1 MKNKRS
7 KKGFTLIELLVVVLI
22 IGILAS
28 VALPQYE
35 KAVEKSRAAEAWAT
49 LNAIMKAEGI
59 KNMEEGTDTT
69 TYPVSELALSFV
81 DKNGNSVTETSWYG
95 KDFYYGVGGYQS
107 TAERSGSKYTLSL
120 SADGKRR
127 CWDGNSE
134 SLTRGNCKK
143 LGFSTAAGRTC
154 LSSDGSDSPNS
165 YADESACW
173 TE

>member
-1 MKNKRS
+1 M
-7 KKGFTLIELLVVVLI
+7 VLI

-28 VALPQYE
+28 VALPQYQL
-35 KAVEKSRAAEAWAT
+35 AVEKARAAEAWAT

-81 DKNGNSVTETSWYG
+81 DNNGNSVTATSWYG

-143 LGFSTAAGRTC
+143 LGFSTAAGKTC
-154 LSSDGSDSPNS
+154 LSWGGSDSPNS
-165 YADESACW
+165 YDDESACW